1 MVTVVVI
8 LNVLIALLCFY
19 VARWLTKLRKKLA
32 KAADTLI
39 SAEKST
45 NKVLT
50 SSPKTIYKGQKGAKA
65 LGERYQALNRQLEQL
80 EKVLGLL
87 NLAPKLWRQQAT
99 WRRSG
104 VAKKQR

>member
-19 VARWLTKLRKKLA
+19 VAWWLTKLRKKLA
-32 KAADTLI
+32 KAANALI

-65 LGERYQALNRQLEQL
+65 LGQRYQAFERQLEQL

-87 NLAPKLWRQQAT
+87 NLAPKFWRQQAS
-99 WRRSG
+99 WRRSR
-104 VAKKQR
+104 VAKRRR